1 MHEATDQNCRSLDK
15 YPETCKTTVSAN
27 IMDRENI
34 MQQLTLPHIS
44 VSGSLASPSLNYR
57 ETAKALLTQNLDFHD
72 QQSGYASHN
81 FHAFPAKFPP
91 QLPQTFIEHL
101 TMPGDAVL
109 DPMMGS
115 GTTIV
120 EAYLSGRHAYGLDI
134 DPLALRIAQ
143 VKVMPLDVEFIA
155 NMSQLIIHRARQAI
169 HVEIDALQNYLQT
182 HYDDKSKAFINYWFA
197 PETQLELVALI
208 REIEQLTDTQVKTFF
223 EVAFSAIIITKT
235 GGVSLAFDLAH
246 TRPHRAKIVFGKDG
260 TCLYN
265 HGNTLDTSRAALLT
279 KTLRSAIDEF
289 AKRAQ
294 ANMRGIL
301 PLESQRIP
309 AVLQAG
315 DAQSMPIASNSVDLI
330 VTSPPYASNAIDYMR
345 AHKFA
350 LVWLGYA
357 VDSLTQKRRAY
368 IGGEGALP
376 NYLEPLSGKPA
387 QIVAEIAALD
397 SSKAV
402 SLHRY
407 YSEMTRVIKEMWR
420 VLKPGKAAI
429 IVVGTSIIRE
439 HDIEIAAC
447 LADIGQQ
454 QGFELLGIGIRN
466 IDRNRRML
474 PASTKRNSSSQIQ
487 QRMHEEYVI
496 GLFKPE

>member
-1 MHEATDQNCRSLDK
+1 
-15 YPETCKTTVSAN
+15 
-27 IMDRENI
+27 

-44 VSGSLASPSLNYR
+44 VSSNVASPSRSYR
-57 ETAKALLTQNLDFHD
+57 ETAKAILTQNLDFHD

-91 QLPQTFIEHL
+91 QLPQIFITQL
-101 TMPGDAVL
+101 TQPGDAVL

-143 VKVMPLDVEFIA
+143 IKVSPLDVDQVASTSEMIV
-155 NMSQLIIHRARQAI
+155 SHARRSVAT
-169 HVEIDALQNYLQT
+169 ESEMLWNYLQSR
-182 HYDDKSKAFINYWFA
+182 YDDKSKAFIDYWFA
-197 PETQLELVALI
+197 RETQLELVALI
-208 REIEQLTDTQVKTFF
+208 REIEQLTDVQIKTFF
-223 EVAFSAIIITKT
+223 EVVFSAIIITKT

-260 TCLYN
+260 DCLYN
-265 HGNTLDTSRAALLT
+265 HGDSLEASRAALLT

-289 AKRAQ
+289 AKRVH

-301 PLESQRIP
+301 LLEAQRIP

-315 DAQSMPIASNSVDLI
+315 DAQSMPIASSSVDLI

-350 LVWLGYA
+350 LVWLGYS
-357 VDSLTQKRRAY
+357 VDSLTQKRREY
-368 IGGEGALP
+368 IGGEGALS
-376 NYLEPLSGKPA
+376 NYLEPLSGKSA
-387 QIVAEIAALD
+387 HIVAEIATRDA
-397 SSKAV
+397 SKAV

-429 IVVGTSIIRE
+429 IVVGSSIIRE
-439 HDIEIAAC
+439 RDIEIADC

-454 QGFELLGIGIRN
+454 QGFELLSIGVRN

-474 PASTKRNSSSQIQ
+474 PASTKRNSRSQIQ

-496 GLFKPE
+496 GLFKPEPRSKGGACVTSV